1 MLHEQ
6 MIHIRILFSAM
17 LILILT
23 SCNVF
28 GPKSCTTVAPP
39 AIQVSVE
46 HAESGEPIDDALVVA
61 QDGSFADSART
72 DAAGPG
78 GPHFWVSF
86 ASERPG
92 TYTVRAEKSGF
103 VDWVREDVTATEGP
117 CHVNTVQLHA
127 HLVPESS

>member
-1 MLHEQ
+1 MLREPV
-6 MIHIRILFSAM
+6 IHIRTLYSA
-17 LILILT
+17 LLLLT
-23 SCNVF
+23 LAGCNSF
-28 GPKSCTTVAPP
+28 GPTCTTEAPP

-46 HAESGEPIDDALVVA
+46 HAESGEPIDDALVVV

-103 VDWVREDVTATEGP
+103 VDWIREDVTATEGR